1 MKSFM
6 TAPNRPALLVC
17 AAALAALVTVV
28 GGSAR
33 LTASTSPLPP
43 GAIAPG
49 DRERMIARQVG
60 ALLQDAHYSRI
71 RIDDALSPRVMDK
84 FLESM
89 DGQRLY
95 FLAGDIDEFAPL
107 RMRFDDM
114 IRTGDIE
121 PGYAM
126 FARYQQRNRE
136 RVQHA
141 LKLLDTEPDFTVRES
156 FEFDRE
162 GAAWPTTTA
171 ELDEIW
177 RKRVKNDALSLVLA
191 GKTWPEA
198 RDTLRTRYDRALKRV
213 DQIKPEEVFETFLNS
228 YARAFDPHSNYFS
241 PRNSEEYK
249 IQMSLNYE
257 GIGASLQLV
266 DDHVTIM
273 NLIEGGPAAA
283 DGTLKASDRITA
295 VGQGTEGALTDV
307 VGWRID
313 DVVQLIRGKGG
324 TTVRLQILPTGAA
337 PGTAEKIVPLVRGKV
352 TLEAQAAQ
360 RELKTLKRG
369 DREYKV
375 GVINVPGFY
384 SDYDGQR
391 AGNADYR
398 STTRDVRR
406 LIEELKAEKID
417 GLVIDLRG
425 NGGGFLPEA
434 QSLTGLFVDQGPV
447 VQVQFANGAKEVLDD
462 IEQGT
467 TYDGPLVVLIDR
479 FSASASEIFAGA
491 IQDYRRG
498 VVVGQRSFG
507 KGTVQNLVPLQRWS
521 SKPVNGQLT
530 VTIAKFY
537 RVTGDS
543 TQNRGIEPDVV
554 LASPISLQDVGEST
568 MPDALPWDRI
578 AAAPFRGLEPRP
590 PSIAQLANEER
601 ARQDRD
607 ADYRWLVEDID
618 ALDRQRSQKSLSLNI
633 EERRAERTR
642 LEVERLARENTR
654 RAARAEPPLATIN
667 DIDGTKLPDVQ
678 LDQAAQVMA
687 DILEK
692 GAATV
697 APPKPARKAPAPT
710 IARQP

>member
-1 MKSFM
+1 M

-89 DGQRLY
+89 DGQRAY
-95 FLAGDIDEFAPL
+95 FLASDIEEFAPL

-141 LKLLDTEPDFTVRES
+141 LKLLDTEPDFTIRES

-554 LASPISLQDVGEST
+554 LASPISLEDVGEST

-590 PSIAQLANEER
+590 PSVAQLANEER

-618 ALDRQRSQKSLSLNI
+618 ALDRQRSLKSLSLNI

-642 LEVERLARENTR
+642 LEAERLARENTR
-654 RAARAEPPLATIN
+654 RAARAEPPLASIN

-692 GAATV
+692 GAAAV